1 VYRDTE
7 TFKRN
12 PVGKVRVAC
21 NIFVFMQTMNYF
33 RKEEAANRPKVEFV
47 PKSLADLHIEGVS
60 DGVNGI
66 HHNNINT
73 NHHNIANSGHQFKRP
88 APRTIP
94 THTKQPD
101 PFDPWSFPQGIF
113 CFFLL

>member
-1 VYRDTE
+1 
-7 TFKRN
+7 
-12 PVGKVRVAC
+12 
-21 NIFVFMQTMNYF
+21 MQTMNYF

-73 NHHNIANSGHQFKRP
+73 NHHNITNSGHQFKRP